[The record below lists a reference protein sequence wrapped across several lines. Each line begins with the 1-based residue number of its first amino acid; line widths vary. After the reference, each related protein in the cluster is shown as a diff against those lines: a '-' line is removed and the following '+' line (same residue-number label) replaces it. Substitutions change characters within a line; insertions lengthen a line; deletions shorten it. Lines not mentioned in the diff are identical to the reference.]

1 MKHVETELKEFAP
14 KKPKPRRATKRELA
28 MWLAR
33 GNGEMSS
40 DHPAVSLVINNKPY
54 EKKHGEDPVDNDT
67 IIRKWED
74 ADWHEPTVDY
84 MFGMSN
90 D

>member
-28 MWLAR
+28 KWLAQ

-40 DHPAVSLVINNKPY
+40 DHPAASLVINNKPY
-54 EKKHGEDPVDNDT
+54 VKTQGEDPVDDAT

-74 ADWHEPTVDY
+74 TDWHEPTVDY
-84 MFGMSN
+84 MFG
-90 D
+90 DVE